1 MAYTI
6 NLTNGDILCTI
17 PDGTVNST
25 SSVLTLIG
33 KNYSG
38 YGTFLNDNW
47 VHILENSSNDTAPTT
62 PLTGQLWWDTA
73 GNLKVYTG
81 STFKTLSSITSSNSS
96 PSGSVTGNQWWD
108 TANQQLNIYNGSSF
122 TLIGPAFTSGQGTS
136 GVEVSTIVDDTSV
149 SHTAVS
155 VYSGN
160 VRVAIISN
168 AAAYTP
174 QSAISG
180 PNGTFANV
188 RPGITLSADS
198 TNITGAKY
206 WGTAENADK
215 LGGSYYANAFAL
227 LSGTNFTGNIT
238 APNGLFGSNILVVGA
253 TGTVGQITNTTN
265 NADLALRANIGGT
278 VANAIVVTGSTGLV
292 SIPGALT
299 TVGILSATQGGAATN
314 TTTGA
319 LRVTGGIGATGAIYS
334 ASLTA
339 SGNVTAANV
348 TVSGNVNA
356 TYLIGDAISALYG
369 DLAERFTA
377 DVAYL
382 PGTVLALGGSAEV
395 TLEEDDLSEEV
406 FGVVS
411 TQPGYVMNAQAGND
425 ALHPAIAVSGRV
437 PVRVI
442 GRVKKGDR
450 LVSAGNG
457 LARAGAKSEL
467 TSFNV
472 IGRALEDKND
482 TAEGIVNAIVKLNS

>member
-1 MAYTI
+1 
-6 NLTNGDILCTI
+6 
-17 PDGTVNST
+17 
-25 SSVLTLIG
+25 
-33 KNYSG
+33 
-38 YGTFLNDNW
+38 
-47 VHILENSSNDTAPTT
+47 
-62 PLTGQLWWDTA
+62 
-73 GNLKVYTG
+73 
-81 STFKTLSSITSSNSS
+81 
-96 PSGSVTGNQWWD
+96 VTGNQWWD

>member
-6 NLTNGDILCTI
+6 NLTNGNILCTI

-47 VHILENSSNDTAPTT
+47 VHILENSSDDTEPDV

-81 STFKTLSSITSSNSS
+81 STFKTLSSITSNASS

-188 RPGITLSADS
+188 RPGITLSANS

-215 LGGSYYANAFAL
+215 LGGSYYANAFA
-227 LSGTNFTGNIT
+227 
-238 APNGLFGSNILVVGA
+238 
-253 TGTVGQITNTTN
+253 
-265 NADLALRANIGGT
+265 
-278 VANAIVVTGSTGLV
+278 
-292 SIPGALT
+292 
-299 TVGILSATQGGAATN
+299 
-314 TTTGA
+314 
-319 LRVTGGIGATGAIYS
+319 
-334 ASLTA
+334 
-339 SGNVTAANV
+339 
-348 TVSGNVNA
+348 
-356 TYLIGDAISALYG
+356 
-369 DLAERFTA
+369 
-377 DVAYL
+377 
-382 PGTVLALGGSAEV
+382 
-395 TLEEDDLSEEV
+395 
-406 FGVVS
+406 
-411 TQPGYVMNAQAGND
+411 
-425 ALHPAIAVSGRV
+425 
-437 PVRVI
+437 
-442 GRVKKGDR
+442 
-450 LVSAGNG
+450 
-457 LARAGAKSEL
+457 
-467 TSFNV
+467 
-472 IGRALEDKND
+472 
-482 TAEGIVNAIVKLNS
+482 